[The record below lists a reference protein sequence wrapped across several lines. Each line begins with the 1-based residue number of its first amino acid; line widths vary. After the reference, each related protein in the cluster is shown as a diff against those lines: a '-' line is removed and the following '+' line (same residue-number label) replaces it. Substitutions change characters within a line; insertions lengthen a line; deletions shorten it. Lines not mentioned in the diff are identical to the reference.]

1 MNKQQSTSTAVAADE
16 TVMEQTL
23 DGMEPGTDAQTA
35 ATKPPAAAAAANA
48 GDSGTAGS
56 DRAAGA
62 AIGGHADA
70 QALYDA
76 QQEALVT
83 VLEFMITNYKALFI

>member
-23 DGMEPGTDAQTA
+23 DGMELGTDAQTA
-35 ATKPPAAAAAANA
+35 AAKPPAAAAANA